1 MLVLTRKKA
10 ESIVVFR
17 SDGQDSGIKIVV
29 LEISKGIVKL
39 GIEAPPDVSVHRMEV
54 WDRIK
59 ESRAVLKAS

>member
-17 SDGQDSGIKIVV
+17 SDGEDSGIRIVV

-39 GIEAPPDVSVHRMEV
+39 GIEAPPDVSIHRMEV
-54 WDRIK
+54 WERIR
-59 ESRAVLKAS
+59 EAHAVLKAS

>member
-17 SDGQDSGIKIVV
+17 SDGQDSGIRIVV

-39 GIEAPPDVSVHRMEV
+39 GIEAPPEVSIHRMEV

-59 ESRAVLKAS
+59 QSRPVLKAS

>member
-17 SDGQDSGIKIVV
+17 SDGEDSGIRIVV

-39 GIEAPPDVSVHRMEV
+39 GIEAPPDVSIHRMEV
-54 WDRIK
+54 WERIK
-59 ESRAVLKAS
+59 ESRAALKAS